1 MVFVDP
7 KNLGYQPY
15 WERWVNALPSENDR
29 KEFQRLFEKYVPPC
43 ISLILEGIE
52 GGRQGEKLR
61 SILPLTNLN
70 LVTQLCFML
79 NALLPFAEP
88 GGPSGGGGGLGI
100 GSAVLE
106 CYYLTALYWSLG
118 AALVEES
125 RVKFDTLVKKLANMT
140 EVPGEGAVAGPG
152 EIPCHYPSLYEYFF
166 DPQQTKWVPWA
177 DKVPDYQHDIGI
189 KFHEILV
196 PTVDTVRNTWLL
208 SEMVAIQRPVI
219 LVGETGTSKTAT
231 TQNFLRNLSPETHVS
246 RSSFS
251 PPLLIF

>member
-1 MVFVDP
+1 MVYVDP

-15 WERWVNALPSENDR
+15 WDRWINALPSENDH
-29 KEFQRLFEKYVPPC
+29 KEFQCLYEKYVPPC

-70 LVTQLCFML
+70 LITQLCYML
-79 NALLPFAEP
+79 DALLPTPKPSA
-88 GGPSGGGGGLGI
+88 GASGGGGGFGLGP
-100 GSAVLE
+100 ALLE

-118 AALVEES
+118 ASLVEES
-125 RVKFDTLVKKLANMT
+125 RVKFDILVKKLANLT

-152 EIPCHYPSLYEYFF
+152 EIPCHYPSLYEYYF
-166 DPQQTKWVPWA
+166 DPQELKWVPWA
-177 DKVPDYQHDIGI
+177 DKVPNYEHNIEL
-189 KFHEILV
+189 KFHEVLV

-208 SEMVAIQRPVI
+208 TEMVCIQRPVI

-231 TQNFLRNLSPETHVS
+231 TQNFLRNLSPDSHVS
-246 RSSFS
+246 
-251 PPLLIF
+251 